1 MKIVIAGAGEVGTY
15 LAKMLSNEDQDI
27 IVCDTDERKLA
38 NLENYN
44 LMTFHGSAT
53 SSTALKNMNVARTD
67 LFIAV
72 TPYESVNIIA
82 CAMAKE
88 LGAKR
93 TVARIDNYE
102 FMTPDNKEFFKKQG
116 INYLIYPEHLAAQ
129 EIIIALNHTWVRN
142 WYELYNGELIVI
154 GVKLRKN
161 ALIVGKRLRELGD
174 ISQFMHVSAIKR
186 NRETIIPSGNDLIEE
201 NDIAYIATTREHLQK
216 VTEICGKK
224 PVDVER
230 IVIMGGGPITVQLA
244 MLIKDRYKVKIIESD
259 LKVCQQL
266 SMLLPQCTIVNGSTS
281 DTDVLEEE
289 GVSDYNAFIA
299 LTNSS
304 EANILSCLMAKELGV
319 KKTIAEVEN
328 IQFISEAESL
338 NIGTIIN
345 KKLLASSRI
354 FQIMLDNDVSDSR
367 SLALADAEVS
377 ELVVK
382 EGAKVTKNDVK
393 DLKFG
398 NEMTIAGLVRNGK
411 GLLVNGNTRILPGD
425 HVVVFCLNGAVHKVE
440 KFFNR

>member
-27 IVCDTDERKLA
+27 IVCDTDERKLV

-44 LMTFHGSAT
+44 LMTFNGSAT
-53 SSTALKNMNVARTD
+53 SFDALKNMSVPNAD

-72 TPYESVNIIA
+72 TPYETCNVIA

-102 FMTPDNKEFFKKQG
+102 FMNTENQEFFKKQG
-116 INYLIYPEHLAAQ
+116 IDYLIYPEHLAAQ

-161 ALIVGKRLRELGD
+161 ALIVGKRLRELSD

-186 NRETIIPSGNDLIEE
+186 NRETIIPRGDDMIEE
-201 NDIAYIATTREHLQK
+201 NDIAYIATTREHLLK

-230 IVIMGGGPITVQLA
+230 IIIMGGGEIAVQLA
-244 MLIKDRYKVKIIESD
+244 MLVNDKYKIKIIESD
-259 LKVCQQL
+259 LERCHEL
-266 SMLLPQCTIVNGSTS
+266 SMLLPQCTIVNGSAS
-281 DTDVLEEE
+281 DSDVLEEE

-299 LTNSS
+299 LTSSS

-328 IQFISEAESL
+328 IQFIAEAESL

-377 ELVVK
+377 ELKVK
-382 EGAKVTKNDVK
+382 EGAKVTKNEVK
-393 DLKFG
+393 DLKIG
-398 NEMTIAGLVRNGK
+398 SEMTIAGLVRDGK
-411 GLLVNGNTRILPGD
+411 GLLVNGNTKIQPGD

-440 KFFNR
+440 KLFSR